1 MLIAHK
7 TKIIVIELN
16 INRVES
22 GGRGCGEGKGR
33 KEGFGGGEGE
43 RVGGELREVKRRTHL
58 PEPDLRSY
66 QISFNWT
73 ECHLQNGGALAGR

>member
-1 MLIAHK
+1 M
-7 TKIIVIELN
+7 
-16 INRVES
+16 
-22 GGRGCGEGKGR
+22 GKR
-33 KEGFGGGEGE
+33 GE
-43 RVGGELREVKRRTHL
+43 RVKEEGVGGGPGLEPGGVRRKTHL

>member
-1 MLIAHK
+1 M
-7 TKIIVIELN
+7 
-16 INRVES
+16 
-22 GGRGCGEGKGR
+22 RGLARLGKR
-33 KEGFGGGEGE
+33 GE
-43 RVGGELREVKRRTHL
+43 RVEEGVGKPGSEPGGVRRKTHL

>member
-1 MLIAHK
+1 M
-7 TKIIVIELN
+7 
-16 INRVES
+16 
-22 GGRGCGEGKGR
+22 RGLARLGKR
-33 KEGFGGGEGE
+33 GE
-43 RVGGELREVKRRTHL
+43 RVEGEGVGGPGSEPGGVRRKTHL

>member
-7 TKIIVIELN
+7 TKIIVSELN

-22 GGRGCGEGKGR
+22 RGGGGGKGR
-33 KEGFGGGEGE
+33 KEGFGGGEGG
-43 RVGGELREVKRRTHL
+43 RVGGKLREVKRRTHL

-73 ECHLQNGGALAGR
+73 ECHLQIGGALAGH

>member
-1 MLIAHK
+1 MGKVGSVGKA
-7 TKIIVIELN
+7 VGW
-16 INRVES
+16 VES
-22 GGRGCGEGKGR
+22 QGGA
-33 KEGFGGGEGE
+33 
-43 RVGGELREVKRRTHL
+43 RRRADL

>member
-1 MLIAHK
+1 M
-7 TKIIVIELN
+7 
-16 INRVES
+16 
-22 GGRGCGEGKGR
+22 GKV
-33 KEGFGGGEGE
+33 GGGDVEGLGSE
-43 RVGGELREVKRRTHL
+43 PGGARRRTHL

>member
-1 MLIAHK
+1 MGRK
-7 TKIIVIELN
+7 DGKRRGRESGRVVGW
-16 INRVES
+16 VES
-22 GGRGCGEGKGR
+22 QGEA
-33 KEGFGGGEGE
+33 
-43 RVGGELREVKRRTHL
+43 RRRMHL